1 MKNLLII
8 AAFLFA
14 GAAQAD
20 MVSIKSMKCSL
31 FGNLKIK
38 VNGLERHRNLGT
50 GYLKANVPLFDSC
63 KDALSEV
70 RGRMGR
76 STQNTTVDVTKRIVR
91 EVEHRGND
99 RNKMDTV
106 CHIYEVKTL
115 KMVFNRMPELTFRRM
130 TRKHLRTTYGWC
142 R

>member
-1 MKNLLII
+1 MKKLLLI

-14 GAAQAD
+14 SAAQAD

-63 KDALSEV
+63 KDAMSEV
-70 RGRMGR
+70 RQRMGR
-76 STQNTTVDVTKRIVR
+76 STQEANVAVTKRIVR
-91 EVEHRGND
+91 EIEHRDD
-99 RNKMDTV
+99 RKRDTV
-106 CHIYEVKTL
+106 CHVYEEKTL
-115 KMVFNRMPELTFRRM
+115 RMVFNRMPELVFKRM
-130 TRKHLRTTYGWC
+130 TRKHIRTTYGYC
-142 R
+142 RI